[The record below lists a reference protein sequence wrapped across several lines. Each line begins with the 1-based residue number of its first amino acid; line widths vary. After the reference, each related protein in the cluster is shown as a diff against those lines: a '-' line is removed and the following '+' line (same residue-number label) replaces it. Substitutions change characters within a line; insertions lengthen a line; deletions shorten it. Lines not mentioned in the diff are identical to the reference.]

1 MSIKIILNKINA
13 SSFGRVE
20 IFLPCLMIIFFGV
33 QSLAGIAFLGGRAAY
48 EFLAILVLGMVVYWM
63 AVKTGDKYFK
73 INKQFFVQE
82 RNDGFFI
89 FCVSSISFLYFSLVL
104 IALVTA
110 EKVALW
116 EALRGATSFE
126 IAQAREMLFR
136 SRSDGRSLLYLS
148 SILSSAFMPYVVMLC
163 FIRKSKMAWPLFT
176 VFAISLT
183 LSLEKALILKAML
196 PMFLLA
202 ANGYVPKR
210 MLYVVPLLAIMNLVG
225 MNYLARGGDNGA
237 SGGNISVSTIDVYYS
252 SGNAT
257 VDFNRRIN
265 LRQGGEMMTL
275 RQHVL
280 KYYPLRGETGL
291 GYLVNRMLW
300 IPYITAYDWLKYF
313 DEEMGRNH
321 AMGSTSL
328 LVSKLT
334 GVEQFPMERNIFAY
348 QFGLAPGQSAA
359 ANANFLVDG
368 FVNFG
373 YIGVILLSAVIGFG
387 VAFFKKQQNA
397 AAIACLYFFLFQ
409 LSGGG
414 FLGVLLG
421 GGLLFFIFL
430 TLVLRPSVDAKDW
443 SDCRE

>member
-1 MSIKIILNKINA
+1 
-13 SSFGRVE
+13 
-20 IFLPCLMIIFFGV
+20 MIIFFGI

-48 EFLAILVLGMVVYWM
+48 EFLAIFVLGMVVYWM
-63 AVKTGDKYFK
+63 AFKAGDKYFK
-73 INKQFFVQE
+73 IDKRFLAQE
-82 RNDGFFI
+82 KNDGFFI
-89 FCVSSISFLYFSLVL
+89 FCVSSISFLYFSLIL

-116 EALRGATSFE
+116 EALRGATSFQ
-126 IAQAREMLFR
+126 IAEAREMLFR

-148 SILSSAFMPYVVMLC
+148 SILSSAFMPYIIMLC

-210 MLYVVPLLAIMNLVG
+210 MLYMAPLLAIMTLVG
-225 MNYLARGGDNGA
+225 MNHLARGIDNGA
-237 SGGNISVSTIDVYYS
+237 SSGNISVSTVDVYFS
-252 SGNAT
+252 SGAVDMEAT
-257 VDFNRRIN
+257 VDNINFNRRIN

-275 RQHVL
+275 GQHVL
-280 KYYPLRGETGL
+280 KYFPLRGETGL

-313 DEEMGRNH
+313 NEEMGRKH

-328 LVSKLT
+328 LVSKVA

-368 FVNFG
+368 FINFG
-373 YIGVILLSAVIGFG
+373 YIGVILLSAFIGFG
-387 VAFFKKQQNA
+387 VAFFKKQHNA

-430 TLVLRPSVDAKDW
+430 TFVLGPSVDAKDW
-443 SDCRE
+443 SDCR

>member
-1 MSIKIILNKINA
+1 VKINA
-13 SSFGRVE
+13 SSFGKVE
-20 IFLPCLMIIFFGV
+20 IFLPCLMLIFFGV

-48 EFLAILVLGMVVYWM
+48 EFLGIFVLGLVAYWVSIKV
-63 AVKTGDKYFK
+63 AEKYVKK
-73 INKQFFVQE
+73 NKWGLILE

-136 SRSDGRSLLYLS
+136 GRSDGRSLLYLS
-148 SILSSAFMPYVVMLC
+148 SILSSAFMPYIVMLC
-163 FIRKSKMAWPLFT
+163 FIRKSKMAWPLF
-176 VFAISLT
+176 VIFSISLT

-210 MLYVVPLLAIMNLVG
+210 MLYITPLLAIMTLVG
-225 MNYLARGGDNGA
+225 MNHLARGGDDGA
-237 SGGNISVSTIDVYYS
+237 SGGTISVSTVDVYYS
-252 SGNAT
+252 SEGNG
-257 VDFNRRIN
+257 VDNIDFSRRIN

-275 RQHVL
+275 GQHVL
-280 KYYPLRGETGL
+280 KYYPLRGKTGL
-291 GYLVNRMLW
+291 GYLANRMLW

-313 DEEMGRNH
+313 DEEMGRKH
-321 AMGSTSL
+321 AMGTTSL
-328 LVSKLT
+328 LVSKLA
-334 GVEQFPMERNIFAY
+334 GVEQLPMERNIFAY
-348 QFGLAPGQSAA
+348 QFGLAPGQSAG
-359 ANANFLVDG
+359 ANTNFLVDG
-368 FVNFG
+368 FINFG
-373 YIGVILLSAVIGFG
+373 YIGIIVLSALIGFG
-387 VAFFKKQQNA
+387 VAYFKKQQNPA
-397 AAIACLYFFLFQ
+397 AMACLYFFLFQ

-430 TLVLRPSVDAKDW
+430 VLVLGPDSKD
-443 SDCRE
+443 CPVGPQ

>member
-1 MSIKIILNKINA
+1 MKINTNKVNA
-13 SSFGRVE
+13 ALFGKVE
-20 IFLPCLMIIFFGV
+20 IFLPCLMLLFFGV

-48 EFLAILVLGMVVYWM
+48 EFLGIFVLGMGAYWISIK
-63 AVKTGDKYFK
+63 ATEKYAK
-73 INKQFFVQE
+73 KNKWDLVPG
-82 RNDGFFI
+82 RGNGFFI
-89 FCVSSISFLYFSLVL
+89 FCVSSISVLYFSVVF
-104 IALVTA
+104 IALITA

-116 EALRGATSFE
+116 EALTGATSFE
-126 IAQAREMLFR
+126 IAEAREMLFR

-148 SILSSAFMPYVVMLC
+148 SILSSAFMPYIIMLC
-163 FIRKSKMAWPLFT
+163 FIRKSKMAWPLFII
-176 VFAISLT
+176 FSISLT

-210 MLYVVPLLAIMNLVG
+210 MLYLSPLLAIITLVG
-225 MNYLARGGDNGA
+225 MNHLARGTDNGA
-237 SGGNISVSTIDVYYS
+237 SGGVIAVSTVDAYY
-252 SGNAT
+252 GNNVDN
-257 VDFNRRIN
+257 VDFSRRIN
-265 LRQGGEMMTL
+265 LRQGGEFMTL
-275 RQHVL
+275 GQHVL

-291 GYLVNRMLW
+291 GYLANRMLW

-313 DEEMGRNH
+313 DEEMGRKH

-334 GVEQFPMERNIFAY
+334 GVQQLPMERNIFAY
-348 QFGLAPGQSAA
+348 QFGLAPGQSAG

-368 FVNFG
+368 FINFG
-373 YIGVILLSAVIGFG
+373 NIGVIVLSALIGFG
-387 VAFFKKQQNA
+387 VAYFKKQQNPA
-397 AAIACLYFFLFQ
+397 ALACLYFFLFQ

-430 TLVLRPSVDAKDW
+430 VLVLRPDPKDCSVG
-443 SDCRE
+443 SQ

>member
-1 MSIKIILNKINA
+1 MNKKNIISKINA
-13 SSFGRVE
+13 SSFGKVE
-20 IFLPCLMIIFFGV
+20 IFLPCLMIIFFGF
-33 QSLAGIAFLGGRAAY
+33 QSFAGIAFLGGRAAY
-48 EFLAILVLGMVVYWM
+48 EFLAILALGMVGYWM
-63 AVKTGDKYFK
+63 AIKAGDKYFK
-73 INKQFFVQE
+73 INRNFLAQE
-82 RNDGFFI
+82 RSDGFFI
-89 FCVSSISFLYFSLVL
+89 FCVSSISFLYFSVVL

-163 FIRKSKMAWPLFT
+163 FIRQSKMAWPLFAL
-176 VFAISLT
+176 FALSLT
-183 LSLEKALILKAML
+183 LSLEKALILKALL

-202 ANGYVPKR
+202 GNGYVPKR
-210 MLYVVPLLAIMNLVG
+210 MLYIVPLLAIVNLVG
-225 MNYLARGGDNGA
+225 MNQLARGSDNGA
-237 SGGNISVSTIDVYYS
+237 SGGNISVSTIDMYYG
-252 SGNAT
+252 SGDAT
-257 VDFNRRIN
+257 VDDVIFNRRIN

-280 KYYPLRGETGL
+280 KYYPLRGKTGL

-313 DEEMGRNH
+313 DEEMGRNY

-334 GVEQFPMERNIFAY
+334 GVEQIPMERNIFAY
-348 QFGLAPGQSAA
+348 QFGLAPGQSAG
-359 ANANFLVDG
+359 ANTNFLVDG
-368 FVNFG
+368 FINFG
-373 YIGVILLSAVIGFG
+373 YIGVIMLSALIGFVVG
-387 VAFFKKQQNA
+387 YFKKQQNPA
-397 AAIACLYFFLFQ
+397 ALACLYFFLFQ

-430 TLVLRPSVDAKDW
+430 VLVLRPDSKD
-443 SDCRE
+443 C